1 MAAMLNRLAAVYMV
15 GVGTAV
21 AAYFIINPF
30 VSEGFD
36 DLKVWYVLDVLM
48 VIALGLALVF
58 NFARKLE
65 AEREAADGAS
75 GRPHLEAKVAFY
87 LTAGV
92 TILFLHNWFSLLAL
106 GGDSLDNN
114 DQAWVIWAVV
124 DTLLPLVMWATGY
137 RLWRKASS
145 G

>member
-1 MAAMLNRLAAVYMV
+1 MESILSRLAAVYLV

-30 VSEGFD
+30 ISDSFD
-36 DLKVWYVLDVLM
+36 VLSVWYVLDVLM

-58 NFARKLE
+58 NFCRKLE
-65 AEREAADGAS
+65 AERAAEGAS
-75 GRPHLEAKVAFY
+75 ALPLLEAKTAFY

-106 GGDSLDNN
+106 GEDSLDGNH
-114 DQAWVIWAVV
+114 QAWVIWAVV
-124 DTLLPLVMWATGY
+124 DVALPLVMWATGY
-137 RLWRKASS
+137 RLWRKASN